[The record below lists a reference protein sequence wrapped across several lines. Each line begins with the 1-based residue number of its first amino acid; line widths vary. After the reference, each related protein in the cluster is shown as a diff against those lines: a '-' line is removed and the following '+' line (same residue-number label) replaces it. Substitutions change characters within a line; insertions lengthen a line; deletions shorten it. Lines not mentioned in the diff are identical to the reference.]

1 MTCKGHPV
9 RHPLSLNLR
18 RARSRSAGA
27 RRSPEGEDGQ
37 HSRCSPLM
45 IFGRA
50 FRLSSSPLACA
61 LQKSFA
67 DFTRGAARCF
77 DCSREVGV
85 VLTATWSLVR
95 SHSKRRPLS
104 VRTGGGFRFFRV
116 SGQRARLAGAASSSR
131 ANSVRGT
138 MQKKDR
144 LAAVSPKSD
153 QVFRSGGCECGG
165 ALPFPALAQE
175 KGPSMTPGPI
185 AILEVASS
193 GPSAVPQSGTN

>member
-1 MTCKGHPV
+1 MGGCSV
-9 RHPLSLNLR
+9 FRA
-18 RARSRSAGA
+18 ARSPVLFKKAY
-27 RRSPEGEDGQ
+27 
-37 HSRCSPLM
+37 
-45 IFGRA
+45 
-50 FRLSSSPLACA
+50 
-61 LQKSFA
+61 A

-116 SGQRARLAGAASSSR
+116 SGRLARHAGAATSSR
-131 ANSVRGT
+131 ANSVGGT
-138 MQKKDR
+138 AQKKDR

-153 QVFRSGGCECGG
+153 QVFRSGCCDSSGV
-165 ALPFPALAQE
+165 LPLPALAQE
-175 KGPSMTPGPI
+175 KGPSMTPGPFI
-185 AILEVASS
+185 AILEVTSS